1 MDFTVEFVSRNLVT
15 QSNFVQF
22 SQIFTKFEAIDIEWT
37 PQNENFKENP
47 KKCQI
52 VKEFPF
58 KIDGDETGTK

>member
-1 MDFTVEFVSRNLVT
+1 M
-15 QSNFVQF
+15 
-22 SQIFTKFEAIDIEWT
+22 KFEAIDIEWT

-58 KIDGDETGTK
+58 KIDGTETMTK